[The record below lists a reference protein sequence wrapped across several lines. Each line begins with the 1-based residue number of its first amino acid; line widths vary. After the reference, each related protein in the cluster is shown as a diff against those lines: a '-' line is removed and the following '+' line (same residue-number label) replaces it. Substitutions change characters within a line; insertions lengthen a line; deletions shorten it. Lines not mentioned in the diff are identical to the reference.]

1 MRTGPWQIIFGPCP
15 HPLKRSYKNPYWEQ
29 REKLAEHGA
38 EGERKQ
44 ADNQPSGPA
53 QELSPGAEIKK
64 LTHGQF

>member
-29 REKLAEHGA
+29 REKPAEHGA

-44 ADNQPSGPA
+44 AA